1 MQDTVQLQTASTKS
15 TAKTSAKPASAA
27 KKNQQDAALTDPFL
41 QIIMS
46 MIGQTGLTA
55 PAAESGDTSS
65 LTDAFDTLGNTGVNG
80 LLTGG
85 GTNSTNVL
93 MSLLGSSASGFSALQ
108 TLSQNSGDVSQDT
121 LTQLL
126 GLLTQSP
133 DAANGSDTVQTLL
146 QQLAGVSQSDTAAT
160 QLTALLSGQN
170 SATANLD
177 PANLDPATA
186 GILSQLNAQTTV
198 NAASTD
204 ENAGDESLLSQQQSY
219 SRTIARAKELLTK
232 TASSDTEESQSA
244 DKLHSSLGASKTVTP
259 FELQLQN
266 AAKTESAP
274 LTQQLTEGLKSNLS
288 LGKSEFTMS
297 LKPESL
303 GEITVK
309 LTEEAGRSVL
319 TITTA
324 SAATAKLLNS
334 DLDALK
340 AAMAPLNVR
349 VNEAV
354 TQTAAPQQSGSQL
367 FDMAGQQFAGQQQQ
381 QQFAQQFAA
390 RQNGS
395 YNSAGRQTGDETLY
409 TAQAA
414 ADSTARTYVGNG
426 LNAYV

>member
-27 KKNQQDAALTDPFL
+27 KKNQQDASLTDPFL

-55 PAAESGDTSS
+55 PTAESGDTSS
-65 LTDAFDTLGNTGVNG
+65 LTDAFGTLGNTGVNG

-108 TLSQNSGDVSQDT
+108 TLGQNSGDASQDT

-133 DAANGSDTVQTLL
+133 DAANGSNTVQTLL

-170 SATANLD
+170 SAT
-177 PANLDPATA
+177 ANLDPATA

-232 TASSDTEESQSA
+232 TASSDTEEGQSA

>member
-27 KKNQQDAALTDPFL
+27 KKNQQDASLTDPFL

-55 PAAESGDTSS
+55 PTAESGDTSS
-65 LTDAFDTLGNTGVNG
+65 LTDAFGTLGNTGVNG

-108 TLSQNSGDVSQDT
+108 TLGQNSGDVSQDT
-121 LTQLL
+121 LTQFL

-133 DAANGSDTVQTLL
+133 DAANGSNTVQTLL

-170 SATANLD
+170 SAT
-177 PANLDPATA
+177 ANLDPATA

-232 TASSDTEESQSA
+232 TASSDTEEGQSA

-309 LTEEAGRSVL
+309 LTEEAGKSVL

>member
-27 KKNQQDAALTDPFL
+27 KKNQQDASLTDPFL

-55 PAAESGDTSS
+55 PTAESGDTSS
-65 LTDAFDTLGNTGVNG
+65 LTDAFGTLGNTGVNG

-108 TLSQNSGDVSQDT
+108 TLGQNSGDVSQDT

-133 DAANGSDTVQTLL
+133 DAANGSNTVQTLL

-170 SATANLD
+170 SAT
-177 PANLDPATA
+177 ANLDPATA

>member
-27 KKNQQDAALTDPFL
+27 KKNQQDASLTDPFL

-55 PAAESGDTSS
+55 PTAESGDTSS
-65 LTDAFDTLGNTGVNG
+65 LTDAFGTLGNTGVNG

-108 TLSQNSGDVSQDT
+108 TLGQNSGDVSQDT

-133 DAANGSDTVQTLL
+133 DAANGSNTVQTLL

-170 SATANLD
+170 SAT
-177 PANLDPATA
+177 ANLDPATA

-232 TASSDTEESQSA
+232 TASSDTEEGQSA

-309 LTEEAGRSVL
+309 LTEEAGKSVL
-319 TITTA
+319 TITAA

>member
-27 KKNQQDAALTDPFL
+27 KKNQQDASLTDPFL

-55 PAAESGDTSS
+55 PTAESGDTSS
-65 LTDAFDTLGNTGVNG
+65 LTDAFGTLGNTGVNG

-108 TLSQNSGDVSQDT
+108 TLGQNSGDVSQDT

-133 DAANGSDTVQTLL
+133 DAANGSNTVQTLL

-170 SATANLD
+170 STTANLD
-177 PANLDPATA
+177 PA
-186 GILSQLNAQTTV
+186 ILSQLNAQTTV

-232 TASSDTEESQSA
+232 TASSDTEEGQSA

>member
-27 KKNQQDAALTDPFL
+27 KKNQQDASLTDPFL

-55 PAAESGDTSS
+55 PTAESGDTSS
-65 LTDAFDTLGNTGVNG
+65 LTDAFGTLGNTGVNG

-108 TLSQNSGDVSQDT
+108 TLGQNSGDVSQDT

-170 SATANLD
+170 STTANLD
-177 PANLDPATA
+177 PA
-186 GILSQLNAQTTV
+186 ILSQLNAQATV

>member
-1 MQDTVQLQTASTKS
+1 MQDTVQLQTASTKG

-27 KKNQQDAALTDPFL
+27 KKNQQDASLTDPFL

-55 PAAESGDTSS
+55 PTAESGDTSS
-65 LTDAFDTLGNTGVNG
+65 LTDAFGTLGNTGVNG

-108 TLSQNSGDVSQDT
+108 TLGQNSGDVSQDT

-133 DAANGSDTVQTLL
+133 DAANGSNTVQTLL

-170 SATANLD
+170 STTANLD
-177 PANLDPATA
+177 PA
-186 GILSQLNAQTTV
+186 ILSQLNAQTTV

-232 TASSDTEESQSA
+232 TASSDTEEGQSA

>member
-27 KKNQQDAALTDPFL
+27 KKNQQDASLTDPFL

-55 PAAESGDTSS
+55 PTAESGDTSS
-65 LTDAFDTLGNTGVNG
+65 LTDAFGTLGNTGVNG

-93 MSLLGSSASGFSALQ
+93 MSLLGSSASGFSALK
-108 TLSQNSGDVSQDT
+108 TLGQNSGDVSQDM

-133 DAANGSDTVQTLL
+133 DAANGSNTVQTLL

-170 SATANLD
+170 SAT
-177 PANLDPATA
+177 ANLDPATA

-232 TASSDTEESQSA
+232 TASSDTEEGQSA

>member
-27 KKNQQDAALTDPFL
+27 KKNQQDASLTDPFL

-55 PAAESGDTSS
+55 PTAESGDTSS
-65 LTDAFDTLGNTGVNG
+65 LTDAFGTLGNTGVNG

-108 TLSQNSGDVSQDT
+108 TLGQNSGDVSQDT

-133 DAANGSDTVQTLL
+133 DAANGSNTVQTLL

-170 SATANLD
+170 SAT
-177 PANLDPATA
+177 ANLDPATA

-232 TASSDTEESQSA
+232 TASSDTEEGQSA

>member
-1 MQDTVQLQTASTKS
+1 MQDTVKLQTTSTKS
-15 TAKTSAKPASAA
+15 TAKTSAKPVSAA

-46 MIGQTGLTA
+46 MIGQSGLTA
-55 PAAESGDTSS
+55 PTAESGDTSS
-65 LTDAFDTLGNTGVNG
+65 LTDAFGTLGNTGVNG

-108 TLSQNSGDVSQDT
+108 TLGQNSGDVSQDT

-177 PANLDPATA
+177 PATA

-204 ENAGDESLLSQQQSY
+204 KNAGDESLLSQQQSY

>member
-1 MQDTVQLQTASTKS
+1 MQDTVQLQSASTKS
-15 TAKTSAKPASAA
+15 TAKTSAKSASAA

-46 MIGQTGLTA
+46 MIGQSGLTA
-55 PAAESGDTSS
+55 PTAESGDTSS
-65 LTDAFDTLGNTGVNG
+65 LTDAFGTLGNTGVNG

-108 TLSQNSGDVSQDT
+108 TLSQNSGNVSQDT

-146 QQLAGVSQSDTAAT
+146 QQLAGVSQGDTAAT

-170 SATANLD
+170 SAT
-177 PANLDPATA
+177 ANLDPATA

>member
-1 MQDTVQLQTASTKS
+1 MQDTVQLQSASTKS
-15 TAKTSAKPASAA
+15 TAKTSAKSASAA

-46 MIGQTGLTA
+46 MIGQSGLTA
-55 PAAESGDTSS
+55 PTAESGDTSS
-65 LTDAFDTLGNTGVNG
+65 LTDAFGTLGNTGVNG

-108 TLSQNSGDVSQDT
+108 TLGQNSGDVSQDT

-133 DAANGSDTVQTLL
+133 DAANGSNTVQTLL

-170 SATANLD
+170 SAT
-177 PANLDPATA
+177 ANLDPATA

-232 TASSDTEESQSA
+232 TASSDTEEGQSA

-367 FDMAGQQFAGQQQQ
+367 FDMAGQQFAGQQQR

>member
-27 KKNQQDAALTDPFL
+27 KKNQQDASLTDPFL

-55 PAAESGDTSS
+55 PTAESGDTSS

-108 TLSQNSGDVSQDT
+108 TLGQNSGDVSQDT

-133 DAANGSDTVQTLL
+133 DAANGSNTVQTLL

-170 SATANLD
+170 SAT
-177 PANLDPATA
+177 ANLDPATA

-232 TASSDTEESQSA
+232 TASSDTEEGQSA

-309 LTEEAGRSVL
+309 LTEEAGKSVL

>member
-27 KKNQQDAALTDPFL
+27 KKNQQDASLTDPFL

-55 PAAESGDTSS
+55 PTAESGDTSS
-65 LTDAFDTLGNTGVNG
+65 LTDAFGTLGNTGVNG

-108 TLSQNSGDVSQDT
+108 TLGQNSGDASQDT

-170 SATANLD
+170 SAT
-177 PANLDPATA
+177 ANLDPATA

>member
-27 KKNQQDAALTDPFL
+27 KKNQQDASLTDPFL

-108 TLSQNSGDVSQDT
+108 TLSQNSGNVSQDT

-146 QQLAGVSQSDTAAT
+146 QQLAGVSQGDTAAT

-170 SATANLD
+170 SAT
-177 PANLDPATA
+177 ANLDPATA

-259 FELQLQN
+259 FELQLLN

>member
-1 MQDTVQLQTASTKS
+1 VQDTVQLQTTSTKS
-15 TAKTSAKPASAA
+15 TAKTSAKSASAV

-46 MIGQTGLTA
+46 MIGQSGLTA
-55 PAAESGDTSS
+55 PTAESGDTSS
-65 LTDAFDTLGNTGVNG
+65 LTDAFGTLGNTGVNS

-177 PANLDPATA
+177 PATA

-259 FELQLQN
+259 FELRLQN
-266 AAKTESAP
+266 AAKTESTP
-274 LTQQLTEGLKSNLS
+274 LTQQLTEGFKSNLS

-409 TAQAA
+409 TAQAT

>member
-1 MQDTVQLQTASTKS
+1 MQDTVQLQTTSTKS

-46 MIGQTGLTA
+46 MIGQSGLTA
-55 PAAESGDTSS
+55 PTAESGDTSS

-108 TLSQNSGDVSQDT
+108 TLGQNSGDVSQDT

-170 SATANLD
+170 SAT
-177 PANLDPATA
+177 ANLDPATA

>member
-15 TAKTSAKPASAA
+15 TAKTSAKSASAA

-55 PAAESGDTSS
+55 PTAESGDTSS
-65 LTDAFDTLGNTGVNG
+65 LTDAFGTLGNTGVNG

-108 TLSQNSGDVSQDT
+108 TLGQNSGDVSQDT

-170 SATANLD
+170 STTANLD
-177 PANLDPATA
+177 PA
-186 GILSQLNAQTTV
+186 ILSQLNAQATV

-309 LTEEAGRSVL
+309 LTEEAGKSVL

>member
-1 MQDTVQLQTASTKS
+1 MQDTVQLQTTSTKS
-15 TAKTSAKPASAA
+15 TAKTSAKSASAA

-46 MIGQTGLTA
+46 MIGQSGLTA
-55 PAAESGDTSS
+55 PTAESGDTSS

-108 TLSQNSGDVSQDT
+108 TLGQNSGDVSHDT

-170 SATANLD
+170 SAT
-177 PANLDPATA
+177 ANLDPATA

-232 TASSDTEESQSA
+232 TASSDTEEGQSA

-309 LTEEAGRSVL
+309 LTEEAGKSVL

>member
-27 KKNQQDAALTDPFL
+27 KKNQQDASLTDPFL

-55 PAAESGDTSS
+55 PTAESGDTSS
-65 LTDAFDTLGNTGVNG
+65 LTDAFGTLGNTGVNG

-108 TLSQNSGDVSQDT
+108 TLSQNSGDASQDT

-170 SATANLD
+170 STTANLD
-177 PANLDPATA
+177 PA
-186 GILSQLNAQTTV
+186 ILSQLNAQATV

-409 TAQAA
+409 TAPEMAG
-414 ADSTARTYVGNG
+414 STARTYVGNG

>member
-27 KKNQQDAALTDPFL
+27 KKNQQDASLTDPFL

-46 MIGQTGLTA
+46 MIGQSGLTA
-55 PAAESGDTSS
+55 PTAESGDTSS
-65 LTDAFDTLGNTGVNG
+65 LTDAFGTLGNTGVNG

-108 TLSQNSGDVSQDT
+108 TLGQNSGDVSQDT

-170 SATANLD
+170 STTANLD
-177 PANLDPATA
+177 PA
-186 GILSQLNAQTTV
+186 ILSQLNAQAAV

>member
-27 KKNQQDAALTDPFL
+27 KKNQQDASLTDPFL

-55 PAAESGDTSS
+55 PTAESGDTSS
-65 LTDAFDTLGNTGVNG
+65 LTDAFGTLGNTGVNG

-108 TLSQNSGDVSQDT
+108 TLGQNSGDVSQDT

-170 SATANLD
+170 SAT
-177 PANLDPATA
+177 ANLDPATA

>member
-27 KKNQQDAALTDPFL
+27 KKNQQDASLTDPFL

-55 PAAESGDTSS
+55 PTAESGDTSS
-65 LTDAFDTLGNTGVNG
+65 LTDAFGTLGNTGVNG

-93 MSLLGSSASGFSALQ
+93 MSLLGSSASGFSALK
-108 TLSQNSGDVSQDT
+108 TLGQNSGDVSQDM

-133 DAANGSDTVQTLL
+133 DAANGSNTVQTLL

-170 SATANLD
+170 SAT
-177 PANLDPATA
+177 ANLDPATA

-232 TASSDTEESQSA
+232 TASSDTEEGQSA

-309 LTEEAGRSVL
+309 LTEEAGKSVL

>member
-27 KKNQQDAALTDPFL
+27 KKNQQDASLTDPFL

-55 PAAESGDTSS
+55 PTAESGDTSS
-65 LTDAFDTLGNTGVNG
+65 LTDAFGTLGNTGVNG

-108 TLSQNSGDVSQDT
+108 TLGQNSGDVSQDT

-133 DAANGSDTVQTLL
+133 DAANGSNTVQTLL

-170 SATANLD
+170 STTANLD
-177 PANLDPATA
+177 PA
-186 GILSQLNAQTTV
+186 ILSQLNAQATV

-232 TASSDTEESQSA
+232 TASSDTEEGQSA

-309 LTEEAGRSVL
+309 LTEEAGKSVL
-319 TITTA
+319 TITAA

>member
-27 KKNQQDAALTDPFL
+27 KKNQQDASLTDPFL

-55 PAAESGDTSS
+55 PTAESGDTSS
-65 LTDAFDTLGNTGVNG
+65 LTDAFGTLGNTGVNG

-108 TLSQNSGDVSQDT
+108 TLGQNSGDVSQDT

-133 DAANGSDTVQTLL
+133 DAANGSNTVQTLL

-170 SATANLD
+170 SAT
-177 PANLDPATA
+177 ANLDPATA

-232 TASSDTEESQSA
+232 TASSDTEEGQSA

-309 LTEEAGRSVL
+309 LTEEAGKSVL

>member
-55 PAAESGDTSS
+55 PTAESGDTSS

-108 TLSQNSGDVSQDT
+108 TLGQNSGDVSQDT

-133 DAANGSDTVQTLL
+133 DAANGSNTVQTLL

-170 SATANLD
+170 SAT
-177 PANLDPATA
+177 ANLDPATA

>member
-27 KKNQQDAALTDPFL
+27 KKNQQDASLTDPFL

-55 PAAESGDTSS
+55 PTAESGDTSS
-65 LTDAFDTLGNTGVNG
+65 LTDAFGTLGNTGVNG

-108 TLSQNSGDVSQDT
+108 TLGQNSGDASQDT

-177 PANLDPATA
+177 PATA

-232 TASSDTEESQSA
+232 TASSDTEEGQSA

-259 FELQLQN
+259 FELRLQN
-266 AAKTESAP
+266 AAKTESTP
-274 LTQQLTEGLKSNLS
+274 LTQQLTEGFKSNLS

>member
-27 KKNQQDAALTDPFL
+27 KKNQQDASLTDPFL

-55 PAAESGDTSS
+55 PTAESGDTSS
-65 LTDAFDTLGNTGVNG
+65 LTDAFGTLGNTGVNG

-108 TLSQNSGDVSQDT
+108 TLSKNSGDVSQDT

-170 SATANLD
+170 SAT
-177 PANLDPATA
+177 ANLDPATA

-309 LTEEAGRSVL
+309 LTEEAGKSVL

>member
-27 KKNQQDAALTDPFL
+27 KKNQQDASLTDPFL

-55 PAAESGDTSS
+55 PTAESGDTSS
-65 LTDAFDTLGNTGVNG
+65 LTDAFGTLGNTGVNG

-108 TLSQNSGDVSQDT
+108 TLGQNSGAVSQDT

-133 DAANGSDTVQTLL
+133 DAANGSNTVQTLL

-170 SATANLD
+170 SAT
-177 PANLDPATA
+177 ANLDPATA

-232 TASSDTEESQSA
+232 TASSDTEEGQSA

>member
-1 MQDTVQLQTASTKS
+1 MQDTVQLQTTSTKS

-46 MIGQTGLTA
+46 MIGQSGLTA
-55 PAAESGDTSS
+55 PTAESGDTSS
-65 LTDAFDTLGNTGVNG
+65 LTDAFGTLGNTGVNG

-108 TLSQNSGDVSQDT
+108 TLGQNSGDVSQDT

-177 PANLDPATA
+177 PA
-186 GILSQLNAQTTV
+186 ILSQLNAQTTV

>member
-27 KKNQQDAALTDPFL
+27 KKNQQDASLTDPFL

-55 PAAESGDTSS
+55 PTAESGDTSS
-65 LTDAFDTLGNTGVNG
+65 LTDAFGTLGNTGVNG

-108 TLSQNSGDVSQDT
+108 TLSQNSGDASQDT

-133 DAANGSDTVQTLL
+133 DAANGSNTVQTLL

-177 PANLDPATA
+177 PATA
-186 GILSQLNAQTTV
+186 GILSQLNAQATV

-409 TAQAA
+409 TAPEMAG
-414 ADSTARTYVGNG
+414 STARTYVGNG

>member
-27 KKNQQDAALTDPFL
+27 KKNQQDASLTDPFL

-55 PAAESGDTSS
+55 PTAESGDTSS
-65 LTDAFDTLGNTGVNG
+65 LTDAFGTLGNTGVNG

-108 TLSQNSGDVSQDT
+108 TLGQNSGDVSQDT

-133 DAANGSDTVQTLL
+133 DAANGSNTVQTLL

-170 SATANLD
+170 SAT
-177 PANLDPATA
+177 ANLDPATA

-219 SRTIARAKELLTK
+219 SRTIARAKELLTT
-232 TASSDTEESQSA
+232 TASSDTEEGQSA

-309 LTEEAGRSVL
+309 LTEEAGKSVL

>member
-27 KKNQQDAALTDPFL
+27 KKNQQDASLTDPFL

-55 PAAESGDTSS
+55 PTAESGDTSS
-65 LTDAFDTLGNTGVNG
+65 LTDAFGTLGNTGVNG

-108 TLSQNSGDVSQDT
+108 TLGQNSGDASQDT

-133 DAANGSDTVQTLL
+133 DAANGSNTVQTLL

-160 QLTALLSGQN
+160 QLTALRSGQN
-170 SATANLD
+170 STTANLD
-177 PANLDPATA
+177 PA
-186 GILSQLNAQTTV
+186 ILSQLNAQTTV

-232 TASSDTEESQSA
+232 TASSDTEEGQSA

-309 LTEEAGRSVL
+309 LTEEAGKSVL

>member
-1 MQDTVQLQTASTKS
+1 
-15 TAKTSAKPASAA
+15 
-27 KKNQQDAALTDPFL
+27 
-41 QIIMS
+41 
-46 MIGQTGLTA
+46 
-55 PAAESGDTSS
+55 
-65 LTDAFDTLGNTGVNG
+65 
-80 LLTGG
+80 
-85 GTNSTNVL
+85 
-93 MSLLGSSASGFSALQ
+93 
-108 TLSQNSGDVSQDT
+108 
-121 LTQLL
+121 
-126 GLLTQSP
+126 
-133 DAANGSDTVQTLL
+133 
-146 QQLAGVSQSDTAAT
+146 
-160 QLTALLSGQN
+160 
-170 SATANLD
+170 
-177 PANLDPATA
+177 
-186 GILSQLNAQTTV
+186 
-198 NAASTD
+198 
-204 ENAGDESLLSQQQSY
+204 
-219 SRTIARAKELLTK
+219 
-232 TASSDTEESQSA
+232 
-244 DKLHSSLGASKTVTP
+244 
-259 FELQLQN
+259 
-266 AAKTESAP
+266 
-274 LTQQLTEGLKSNLS
+274 
-288 LGKSEFTMS
+288 MS

-309 LTEEAGRSVL
+309 LTEEAGKSVL

>member
-46 MIGQTGLTA
+46 MIGQSGLTA
-55 PAAESGDTSS
+55 PTAESGDTSS
-65 LTDAFDTLGNTGVNG
+65 LTDAFGTLGNTGVNG

-108 TLSQNSGDVSQDT
+108 TLSQNSGDASQDT

-160 QLTALLSGQN
+160 QLTALLNGQN
-170 SATANLD
+170 SAT
-177 PANLDPATA
+177 ANLDPATA

>member
-1 MQDTVQLQTASTKS
+1 MQDTVQLQSASTKS
-15 TAKTSAKPASAA
+15 TAKTSAKSASAA

-46 MIGQTGLTA
+46 MIGQSGLTA
-55 PAAESGDTSS
+55 PTAESGDTSS
-65 LTDAFDTLGNTGVNG
+65 LTDAFGTLGNTGVNG

-108 TLSQNSGDVSQDT
+108 TLGQNSGDVSQDT

-133 DAANGSDTVQTLL
+133 DAANGSNTVQTLL

-170 SATANLD
+170 SAT
-177 PANLDPATA
+177 ANLDPATA

-381 QQFAQQFAA
+381 RQFAQQFAA